1 MQVPLMG
8 GRLVFKVMD
17 EDTLRLRDEIVGSIV
32 INAKDFIQEDGA
44 IVNIPDKKGKVI
56 EQLNYDLKD
65 EDRIKAK

>member
-8 GRLVFKVMD
+8 GRLVFKVVD
-17 EDTLRLRDEIVGSIV
+17 YDTVIDEIVGSIV

-56 EQLNYDLKD
+56 EQLNYALKD
-65 EDRIKAK
+65 EDRIKTK

>member
-17 EDTLRLRDEIVGSIV
+17 EDLLRLRDEIVGSIV

>member
-56 EQLNYDLKD
+56 EQLNYALKD
-65 EDRIKAK
+65 EDRIKTK